1 MSRPQCATME
11 PPDNVLNCL
20 KTLLEGV
27 SRAVIKQKPED
38 IAGFLAS
45 YFQEFID
52 FQKENPNLILTEV
65 VEKFDFKQGK
75 IILYSSRIFSD
86 DVPA

>member
-52 FQKENPNLILTEV
+52 FQKGLLVPILI
-65 VEKFDFKQGK
+65 
-75 IILYSSRIFSD
+75 
-86 DVPA
+86 

>member
-38 IAGFLAS
+38 IAGFVLLFS
-45 YFQEFID
+45 
-52 FQKENPNLILTEV
+52 ENPNLILTEV